1 MNIQNQSDYIF
12 TPEQQ
17 QAIRNATANYGY
29 DEAVATEIEKDF
41 YGPRT
46 ARIENTG
53 GDFLFYI
60 NLKNLE
66 ITEFYPGQRVRGR
79 RFEK

>member
-1 MNIQNQSDYIF
+1 MNIQNNSDYIL

-41 YGPRT
+41 YGPMT
-46 ARIENTG
+46 ARIESVDG
-53 GDFLFYI
+53 VFLYYI
-60 NLKNLE
+60 NLKTLE
-66 ITEFYPGQRVRGR
+66 ITEFYPGSRIPGR
-79 RFEK
+79 RFQK